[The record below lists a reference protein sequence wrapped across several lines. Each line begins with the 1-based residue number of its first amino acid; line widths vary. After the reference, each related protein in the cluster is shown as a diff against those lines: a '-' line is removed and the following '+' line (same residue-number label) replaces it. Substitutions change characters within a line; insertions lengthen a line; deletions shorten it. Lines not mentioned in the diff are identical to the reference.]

1 MTPGRIA
8 LLALACI
15 SSGAL
20 TTGYIFDAGA
30 RDHIMPHPVAMFL
43 WLCAIVSWNGFIGAH
58 ICASLVEH
66 MDVRMVRLLAA
77 IRGLDNDPDTDRK
90 RVDDLLA
97 AQRDMDIPP
106 PTQRRPRPHSIAL
119 VDRHRT

>member
-8 LLALACI
+8 LLALACV

-20 TTGYIFDAGA
+20 TTGYILDAGA
-30 RDHIMPHPVAMFL
+30 QDQTMPHPIAMFL
-43 WLCAIVSWNGFIGAH
+43 WLCAIVSWQGFIAAT
-58 ICASLVEH
+58 ICAALVDH
-66 MDVRMVRLLAA
+66 MDIRMVRLLAV
-77 IRGLDNDPDTDRK
+77 IRGLDGEADSK

-106 PTQRRPRPHSIAL
+106 PSQRRPRPHSVAL
-119 VDRHRT
+119 VDRRGN